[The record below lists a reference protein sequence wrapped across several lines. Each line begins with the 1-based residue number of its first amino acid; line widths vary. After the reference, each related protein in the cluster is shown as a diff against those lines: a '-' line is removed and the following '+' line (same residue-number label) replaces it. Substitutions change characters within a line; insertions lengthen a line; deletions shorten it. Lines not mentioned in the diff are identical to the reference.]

1 MYFLAKALQIRSE
14 QKNEIHWLS
23 TELRQK
29 TGTSHKPHFTLD
41 IKSKS
46 KTIEIIH
53 YTWNTKELTK
63 CEEIVSTL

>member
-29 TGTSHKPHFTLD
+29 TGTSHKPHFNLKD
-41 IKSKS
+41 IKSGS
-46 KTIEIIH
+46 KTIN
-53 YTWNTKELTK
+53 NTLHMEDKGVNE
-63 CEEIVSTL
+63 V